1 VTAAL
6 WLAISG
12 LALAF
17 PLTDAHFH
25 PVAAAAFLLV
35 VMTGTT
41 LLSMFYA
48 APLDEDAAGIA
59 SGLAV
64 RQLLGAM
71 GALAIGF
78 ASPLA
83 DRVWQAQ
90 GPAIGR
96 VAFFAAAILAAEPL

>member
-1 VTAAL
+1 
-6 WLAISG
+6 
-12 LALAF
+12 LAF

-25 PVAAAAFLLV
+25 AVAAAAFLLV

-48 APLDEDAAGIA
+48 APLDQDVAGIA

-64 RQLLGAM
+64 RLLLGAM

-96 VAFFAAAILAAEPL
+96 VASSPRRSSRREPL